1 MRVQRVLVAP
11 LDWGLGHATRCVP
24 IIRELL
30 RQNCEVVVGG
40 SGHSLSL
47 LKTEF
52 PALKFFELAPYAPVY
67 SASSSLTLKM
77 AQQLNK
83 FIRTIC
89 QEHRQT
95 EDIVNNEKID
105 LVISDNRYGCWSR
118 KAKSIFITHQ
128 LTILLPQRLKW
139 MESMIN
145 YFNHR
150 QIRKFNE
157 CWIPDYNESEALA
170 GILSRAGKFHARYI
184 GPLSRFEKRNVVE
197 KKIFEIIII
206 LSGPE
211 PQRTL
216 LEEMLLQKLN
226 NTDKVVCLIR
236 GVSGRETRNIGK
248 NITVVDF
255 LYSKDLQSL
264 IQQASV
270 VISRSGYSTIMDMSV
285 IGGKV
290 IFIPTPGQTEQ
301 AYLAQR
307 FKEKNIA
314 FFMQQND
321 FDLRIALDE
330 ANKYS
335 GFKAKEND
343 GMLLRNA
350 LLEILNNKSN

>member
-1 MRVQRVLVAP
+1 MSVQRVFVAP

-52 PALKFFELAPYAPVY
+52 PSLKFFELAPYAPVY
-67 SASSSLTLKM
+67 SASSSLILKM

-83 FIRTIC
+83 FLRTIR

-95 EDIVNNEKID
+95 EEIVNSEKID

-139 MESMIN
+139 MERMIN
-145 YFNHR
+145 YFNHH

-157 CWIPDYNESEALA
+157 CWIPDYNGSETLA
-170 GILSRAGKFHARYI
+170 GILSRAGKFHATYI
-184 GPLSRFEKRNVVE
+184 GPLSRFEKRDVVE
-197 KKIFEIIII
+197 KKIFDIIII

-226 NTDKVVCLIR
+226 NTDKVICLIR
-236 GVSGRETRNIGK
+236 GVSGRETKNIGK
-248 NITVVDF
+248 NITMVDF
-255 LYSKDLQSL
+255 LYAKDLQSL

-270 VISRSGYSTIMDMSV
+270 VISRSGYSTIMDLSV
-285 IGGKV
+285 VGGKV

-321 FDLRIALDE
+321 FDLRVALDE

-350 LLEILNNKSN
+350 LFEVLDSKAN